1 MRFLECYIEN
11 FGKLQGFRYTFDAG
25 LNTILA
31 DNGFGKSTLAAFLK
45 CMLYGMEDT
54 KRQDLAENDRK
65 HYMPWQGGRCGGYLS
80 IEHEGRR
87 YKIERSFAAKASED
101 TFALYNLDTGRL
113 SDDYTTLLGEE
124 MLGIDRDGF
133 ERTLFLSERR
143 LSGKND
149 NKTVS
154 ARLSEL
160 VGCDGDIGGVDAAMK
175 KLDEK
180 RKYYKKTGGRGHID
194 ELAANISVYAQNIS
208 ALERAREDSIRLES
222 MLAAQKTEIATLE
235 ERFARLETERDA
247 LRLKKSRQ
255 ALTEQYAEKLSRL
268 NADKARLDEL
278 RASFGEAIPT
288 ADEIEGATYKLREA
302 KRLMLFAEQGV
313 GDGEFAALDA
323 KFGGKCDLGEI
334 EMAAASAERIIAC
347 REELHAIGDI
357 SATGSRYFSK
367 RVPTKDELSL
377 AKKNNA
383 KIPTICG
390 IVAIIAAIPLFFTAL
405 YAGIIAMVIGAAS
418 LAAAVVTSVAHSK
431 KLEELLAGLSDEPL
445 PEKNARRAYIDM
457 LIAKLDEEETKRT
470 VAQSAQRRVDEL
482 IAEMAE
488 RERALREL
496 LSRVGAS
503 VANPVAEIARVRE
516 DYLKYYQLSL
526 SVAKSLEEQAKAKAQ
541 AEELRL
547 EVSDFLGR
555 FGELG
560 ETPFET
566 LKDMLVEYT
575 FLTSRATEREAEC
588 AALRQRYGID
598 DSTEIYSP
606 ERLIEIEAKLR
617 ECESDLQARRREY
630 TAGELRLASEA
641 ESYERVYEF
650 RERMADLAE
659 QKAIAENELDTVLGA
674 KKFISAAMENMTTKY
689 LGRTREGFAKYRE
702 MIEGEGE
709 REFLLDT
716 SFSLSVTD
724 GGATHP
730 EEAYSR
736 GTRDLYAIATRLALS
751 DALYIGELPPIILD
765 DPFTA
770 LDDGRLGRAL
780 ELIEKIAKERQ
791 VLYFTCQKSRKPK

>member
-208 ALERAREDSIRLES
+208 ALERTREDSR
-222 MLAAQKTEIATLE
+222 
-235 ERFARLETERDA
+235 RLETM
-247 LRLKKSRQ
+247 
-255 ALTEQYAEKLSRL
+255 LTEQKAEILTLEDRLAKLEAEREGLRMKRSKQAL
-268 NADKARLDEL
+268 IEQYYDKQTKLVEDKKRLDKL
-278 RASFGEAIPT
+278 RAKFGEEVPT
-288 ADEIEGATYKLREA
+288 ADEVEASTYKLREA
-302 KRLMLFAEQGV
+302 RRLKAFAEQSV

-323 KFGGKCDLGEI
+323 RFGGKCDLGEI
-334 EMAAASAERIIAC
+334 EMAAASAERLVAC
-347 REELHAIGDI
+347 REELNAIGNI
-357 SATGSRYFSK
+357 SAGGSKCFSK
-367 RVPTKDELSL
+367 RVPTRDELIEIQ
-377 AKKNNA
+377 KNNA
-383 KIPTICG
+383 KIPAICG
-390 IVAIIAAIPLFFTAL
+390 IVAIIAAIPLFFVAL

-418 LAAAVVTSVAHSK
+418 LIAAFITSAAYSK
-431 KLEELLAGLSDEPL
+431 KLEEFLTGLSDEPL
-445 PEKNARRAYIDM
+445 PEKNARRAYIDT

-470 VAQSAQRRVDEL
+470 AAQSAQRRVDEL

-496 LSRVGAS
+496 LARVGAS
-503 VANPVAEIARVRE
+503 VANPASEIARVRAE
-516 DYLKYYQLSL
+516 YIKYYQMSL
-526 SVAKSLEEQAKAKAQ
+526 SITKS
-541 AEELRL
+541 AEERANAKKQSDELYL
-547 EVSDFLGR
+547 EVSEFLGR
-555 FGELG
+555 FEELG

-575 FLTSRATEREAEC
+575 FLTSSVAEREVEC
-588 AALRQRYGID
+588 AALRQRYGIEENAE
-598 DSTEIYSP
+598 TYSP
-606 ERLIEIEAKLR
+606 ERMIEVEAKIR

-791 VLYFTCQKSRKPK
+791 VLYFTCQKSRKPG

>member
-1 MRFLECYIEN
+1 MRFLECYVEN

-65 HYMPWQGGRCGGYLS
+65 HYMPWQSGRCGGYLA

-208 ALERAREDSIRLES
+208 ALERAREDSR
-222 MLAAQKTEIATLE
+222 
-235 ERFARLETERDA
+235 RLETM
-247 LRLKKSRQ
+247 
-255 ALTEQYAEKLSRL
+255 LTEQKAEILTLEDRLAKLEAERESLRMKKSKQAL
-268 NADKARLDEL
+268 IEQYYDKQTKLVEDKKRLDKL
-278 RASFGEAIPT
+278 RAKFGEEVPT
-288 ADEIEGATYKLREA
+288 ADEVEAATYKLREA
-302 KRLMLFAEQGV
+302 RRLKAFAEQSV
-313 GDGEFAALDA
+313 DDGEFAALDA
-323 KFGGKCDLGEI
+323 RFGGKCDLGEI
-334 EMAAASAERIIAC
+334 EMAAASAERLVAC
-347 REELHAIGDI
+347 REELNSIGNI
-357 SATGSRYFSK
+357 SAGGSKCFSK
-367 RVPTKDELSL
+367 RVPTRTELIEI
-377 AKKNNA
+377 KKNNA
-383 KIPTICG
+383 KIPAICG
-390 IVAIIAAIPLFFTAL
+390 IIAIIAAIPLLFVAL
-405 YAGIIAMVIGAAS
+405 YVGIIAMVIGAAS
-418 LAAAVVTSVAHSK
+418 LAAAIVISAAYSK
-431 KLEELLAGLSDEPL
+431 KLEEFLAGLSDEPL
-445 PEKNARRAYIDM
+445 PEKSERHAYLDM

-470 VAQSAQRRVDEL
+470 AAQSAQRRVDDL
-482 IAEMAE
+482 IAEIAE

-496 LSRVGAS
+496 LSRIGAS
-503 VANPVAEIARVRE
+503 AANPVAEIASVRAE
-516 DYLKYYQLSL
+516 YIKYYQMSL
-526 SVAKSLEEQAKAKAQ
+526 SITKNVEERANAKKQSD
-541 AEELRL
+541 ELYL
-547 EVSDFLGR
+547 EVSEFLGR
-555 FGELG
+555 FEELG

-575 FLTSRATEREAEC
+575 FLTSSVAEREAEC
-588 AALRQRYGID
+588 AALRQRYGIEENAE
-598 DSTEIYSP
+598 SYSP
-606 ERLIEIEAKLR
+606 ERMIEVEAKIR
-617 ECESDLQARRREY
+617 ECEGDLQARRREY
-630 TAGELRLASEA
+630 TAAELRLASEA

-702 MIEGEGE
+702 MIEGSGE

-716 SFSLSVTD
+716 SFALSVTD

-770 LDDGRLGRAL
+770 LDDGKLGRAL
-780 ELIEKIAKERQ
+780 DLIEKIAKERQ
-791 VLYFTCQKSRKPK
+791 VLYFTCQKSRKPE

>member
-208 ALERAREDSIRLES
+208 ALERAREDSR
-222 MLAAQKTEIATLE
+222 
-235 ERFARLETERDA
+235 RLETM
-247 LRLKKSRQ
+247 
-255 ALTEQYAEKLSRL
+255 LTEQKAEILTLEGRLAKLEAEREGLRMKKSKQAL
-268 NADKARLDEL
+268 IEQYYDKQTKLVEDKKRLDKL
-278 RASFGEAIPT
+278 RAKFGEEVPT
-288 ADEIEGATYKLREA
+288 ADEVEAATYKLREA
-302 KRLMLFAEQGV
+302 RRLKAFAEQSV
-313 GDGEFAALDA
+313 GDGEFTALDA
-323 KFGGKCDLGEI
+323 RFGGKCDLGEI
-334 EMAAASAERIIAC
+334 EMAAASAERLVAC
-347 REELHAIGDI
+347 REELNAIGNI
-357 SATGSRYFSK
+357 STSGSKCFSK
-367 RVPTKDELSL
+367 RVPTRDELIEIQ
-377 AKKNNA
+377 KNNA
-383 KIPTICG
+383 KIPAICG
-390 IVAIIAAIPLFFTAL
+390 IVAIIAAIPLFFVAL

-418 LAAAVVTSVAHSK
+418 LAAAIVTSAAHSK
-431 KLEELLAGLSDEPL
+431 KLEEFLTGLSDEPL
-445 PEKNARRAYIDM
+445 PEKNARRAYIDT

-470 VAQSAQRRVDEL
+470 AAQSAQRRVDEL

-503 VANPVAEIARVRE
+503 VANPVAEIAKVRAE
-516 DYLKYYQLSL
+516 YIKYYQMSL
-526 SVAKSLEEQAKAKAQ
+526 SITKS
-541 AEELRL
+541 AEERANAKKQSDELYL
-547 EVSDFLGR
+547 EVSEFLGR
-555 FGELG
+555 FEELG

-575 FLTSRATEREAEC
+575 FLTSSVAEREAEC
-588 AALRQRYGID
+588 AALRQRYGIEENAE
-598 DSTEIYSP
+598 TYSP
-606 ERLIEIEAKLR
+606 ERMIEVEAKIR

-791 VLYFTCQKSRKPK
+791 VLYFTCQKSRKPR

>member
-65 HYMPWQGGRCGGYLS
+65 HYMPWQGGRCGGYLT

-87 YKIERSFAAKASED
+87 YKIERSFASKASED

-268 NADKARLDEL
+268 NADKARLGEL
-278 RASFGEAIPT
+278 RARFGEKIPT

-302 KRLMLFAEQGV
+302 RRLTAFAEQKV
-313 GDGEFAALDA
+313 GDGEYAALDA
-323 KFGGKCDLGEI
+323 RFGGKCDLGEI

-347 REELHAIGDI
+347 RDELHAIGDI
-357 SATGSRYFSK
+357 SATGSKYFSK
-367 RVPTKDELSL
+367 RAPTMDELTE

-383 KIPTICG
+383 KIPAICG
-390 IVAIIAAIPLFFTAL
+390 IVAIIAAIPLFFVAL

-418 LAAAVVTSVAHSK
+418 LVAAFVMWAAYSK
-431 KLEELLAGLSDEPL
+431 KLEEFLEGLSDEPL
-445 PEKNARRAYIDM
+445 PPKSEQRAYLDT
-457 LIAKLDEEETKRT
+457 LIARLGEEQSKRT
-470 VAQSAQRRVDEL
+470 AAQSAQRRVDEL

-526 SVAKSLEEQAKAKAQ
+526 SVAKIREEQTSAKAQ

-598 DSTEIYSP
+598 DSTELYSP

-689 LGRTREGFAKYRE
+689 LGKTREGFAKYRE

-791 VLYFTCQKSRKPK
+791 VLYFTCQKSRKPR

>member
-31 DNGFGKSTLAAFLK
+31 ENGYGKTTLSAFLK

-87 YKIERSFAAKASED
+87 YKIERTFAPKASED

-208 ALERAREDSIRLES
+208 ALERAREDSRRLES
-222 MLAAQKTEIATLE
+222 MLTEQKAEILTLE
-235 ERFARLETERDA
+235 DRLAKLEAEREG
-247 LRLKKSRQ
+247 LRMKKSKQ
-255 ALTEQYAEKLSRL
+255 ALIEQYYDKQTKLVE
-268 NADKARLDEL
+268 DKKRLDKL
-278 RASFGEAIPT
+278 RAKFGEEVPT
-288 ADEIEGATYKLREA
+288 ADEIEAATYKLREA
-302 KRLMLFAEQGV
+302 RRLKAFAEQSV
-313 GDGEFAALDA
+313 GDGEFAALDTR
-323 KFGGKCDLGEI
+323 FGGKCDLGEI
-334 EMAAASAERIIAC
+334 EMAAASAERLVAC
-347 REELHAIGDI
+347 REELNAIGNI
-357 SATGSRYFSK
+357 SAGGSKCFSK
-367 RVPTKDELSL
+367 RVPTRDELIEIQ
-377 AKKNNA
+377 KNNA
-383 KIPTICG
+383 KIPAICG
-390 IVAIIAAIPLFFTAL
+390 IIAIIAAIPLFFVAL

-418 LAAAVVTSVAHSK
+418 LVAAIVTSASYSK
-431 KLEELLAGLSDEPL
+431 KLEEFLAGLSDEPL
-445 PEKNARRAYIDM
+445 PEKNARRAYIDT
-457 LIAKLDEEETKRT
+457 LIAKLDEEQSKRT
-470 VAQSAQRRVDEL
+470 AAQSAQRRVDEL

-503 VANPVAEIARVRE
+503 VANPVAEIARVRAE
-516 DYLKYYQLSL
+516 YIKYYQMSL
-526 SVAKSLEEQAKAKAQ
+526 SISKNVEEKATAKKQAD
-541 AEELRL
+541 ELYL
-547 EVSDFLGR
+547 EVSEFLGR
-555 FGELG
+555 FEGLG

-575 FLTSRATEREAEC
+575 FLTSSVAEREAEC
-588 AALRQRYGID
+588 AALRQRYGIEEGAE
-598 DSTEIYSP
+598 SYSH
-606 ERLIEIEAKLR
+606 ERMIEVEAKIR

-630 TAGELRLASEA
+630 TAAELRLLSEA

-650 RERMADLAE
+650 RERIADLTE

-674 KKFISAAMENMTTKY
+674 KKFISAAMESMTTKY

-716 SFSLSVTD
+716 SFALSVTD

-770 LDDGRLGRAL
+770 LDDGKLGRAL
-780 ELIEKIAKERQ
+780 ELIEKISKERQ
-791 VLYFTCQKSRKPK
+791 VLYFTCQKSRKP